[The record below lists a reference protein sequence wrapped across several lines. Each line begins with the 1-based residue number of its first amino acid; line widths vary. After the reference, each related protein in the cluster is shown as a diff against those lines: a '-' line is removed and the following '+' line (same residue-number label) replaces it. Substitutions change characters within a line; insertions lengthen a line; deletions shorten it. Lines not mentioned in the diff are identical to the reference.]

1 MESKSS
7 YLRQTKSIQTP
18 NTNMNKWVLA
28 LLPGLLVV
36 VAAQPATRPVEAA
49 KVPLVLTSPVQ
60 DKNFYLLSMIERT
73 PTVRLAAKA
82 DPGLAKLAEAKRES
96 LAHAVKSCGADLEC
110 YAAAMKW
117 TDSECV
123 TVADALIAQS
133 CQSDAVRRSL
143 DGPLRASG
151 MFERHRDRS
160 DEELLSQAWLES
172 AKGINNIIDI
182 YGTGKAGRYPAID
195 AVTYDLKSDSYHNM
209 IRSLAAVLNDQSSD
223 LELFFQPSL
232 KFALLLLEVNARD
245 EAGRLEPLQS
255 GENAAAIRKIP
266 SIVWNRYP
274 YSVILVPGS
283 GPDRPGVNLSPAG
296 RLRAILGAKR
306 FREGKAPLLLLSG
319 GYVHPSQT
327 PFAEAVEMKK
337 YLVTEL
343 GIPADAI
350 LIDPHARHTTTNI
363 RNAARQIY
371 RYGIPFDKMA
381 LITTDESQSSS
392 IENPSFAARCMREL
406 GYKPCEL
413 GRRLSPFDLEFRPTI
428 ESLHADP
435 TDPLDP

>member
-1 MESKSS
+1 MSD
-7 YLRQTKSIQTP
+7 LVRLA
-18 NTNMNKWVLA
+18 VLTA
-28 LLPGLLVV
+28 LLFV
-36 VAAQPATRPVEAA
+36 VAGQPGNRPDDAA
-49 KVPLVLTSPVQ
+49 KVPLALTSPVQ

-73 PTVRLAAKA
+73 APVHDAAKA

-96 LAHAVKSCGADLEC
+96 LAQAVKSCAADLEC

-117 TDSECV
+117 TDAESD
-123 TVADALIAQS
+123 AAAHALIDLSRQGG
-133 CQSDAVRRSL
+133 AVKRVV

-151 MFERHRDRS
+151 MFQRYRDRS
-160 DEELLSQAWLES
+160 DEELLSQAWLDS

-195 AVTYDLKSDSYHNM
+195 SVTYDLKSDAYRNM
-209 IRSLAAVLNDQSSD
+209 VRSLAAVLNDQGSE

-232 KFALLLLEVNARD
+232 KFALMLLAVNARD
-245 EAGRLEPLQS
+245 EAGRLEPLES

-266 SIVWNRYP
+266 SIVWSRYP
-274 YSVILVPGS
+274 YSVIVVPGS

-296 RLRAILGAKR
+296 RLRAILAAKR
-306 FREGKAPLLLLSG
+306 FRDGKAPLLLLSG

-337 YLVTEL
+337 YLITEL
-343 GIPADAI
+343 GIPAGAI
-350 LIDPHARHTTTNI
+350 LIDPHARHTTTNV

-392 IENPSFAARCMREL
+392 IESPSFAARCLREL
-406 GYKPCEL
+406 GYQPYEL

>member
-1 MESKSS
+1 
-7 YLRQTKSIQTP
+7 
-18 NTNMNKWVLA
+18 MNRIGLA
-28 LLPGLLVV
+28 LLPVILGGA
-36 VAAQPATRPVEAA
+36 AAQPAIRFVEAA

-60 DKNFYLLSMIERT
+60 DKNFYLLSMIERSA
-73 PTVRLAAKA
+73 PVRQAVKA
-82 DPGLAKLAEAKRES
+82 DLGLAKLTDAKRES

-117 TDSECV
+117 TDSESV
-123 TVADALIAQS
+123 TTARALIELS
-133 CQSDAVRRSL
+133 RQSDAVKRVI

-151 MFERHRDRS
+151 MFQRYADRS
-160 DEELLSQAWLES
+160 DEELLSQAWIDS
-172 AKGINNIIDI
+172 AKGVNNIIDI

-195 AVTYDLKSDSYHNM
+195 SVTYDLKSDSYHNM
-209 IRSLAAVLNDQSSD
+209 VRSLAAVLDDQGSD

-232 KFALLLLEVNARD
+232 KFALMLLAVNARD
-245 EAGRLEPLQS
+245 EAGRLEPLES

-266 SIVWNRYP
+266 SLVWSRYP
-274 YSVILVPGS
+274 YSVIVVPGS
-283 GPDRPGVNLSPAG
+283 GPDRLGVNLSPAG
-296 RLRAILGAKR
+296 RLRAILTAKR

-337 YLVTEL
+337 YLVAEM

-371 RYGIPFDKMA
+371 RYGIPFDKVA
-381 LITTDESQSSS
+381 LITTDESQSSN
-392 IENPSFAARCMREL
+392 IESPSFVARCMREL
-406 GYKPCEL
+406 GYKPYEL
-413 GRRLSPFDLEFRPTI
+413 GKRLSPFDLEFRPTI